1 MGLYHYDLHI
11 HSALSPCAEKDM
23 TPVTIVGLAKANGL
37 DFVAVSDHNS
47 IKNVE
52 VAQRAGE
59 FYGINVVPAM
69 ELQTSEDI
77 HILCLFKKYED
88 LKAFYDSIE
97 FSKRKNRAEI
107 FGEQQIIDEDDNI
120 VGYEETM
127 LLDSANISSVKVPS
141 LAKQFGG
148 VAIPAHI
155 DREANSMLQILGA
168 IHEGFTTVEFSTKAT
183 EEEMEEY
190 KSKYRIIVDS
200 DSHVLSTI
208 SFRSAIELDEC
219 SVDCLI
225 DTLSKE
231 KN

>member
-1 MGLYHYDLHI
+1 
-11 HSALSPCAEKDM
+11 
-23 TPVTIVGLAKANGL
+23 
-37 DFVAVSDHNS
+37 
-47 IKNVE
+47 
-52 VAQRAGE
+52 
-59 FYGINVVPAM
+59 
-69 ELQTSEDI
+69 
-77 HILCLFKKYED
+77 
-88 LKAFYDSIE
+88 
-97 FSKRKNRAEI
+97 
-107 FGEQQIIDEDDNI
+107 
-120 VGYEETM
+120 
-127 LLDSANISSVKVPS
+127 
-141 LAKQFGG
+141 
-148 VAIPAHI
+148 
-155 DREANSMLQILGA
+155 MLQILGA